1 MPKLLRCSK
10 CGKIVAVVNDVPVP
24 TICCGQPMEQL
35 VANPSDGG
43 AKEKHVPV
51 YKVEGNIVEVKVG
64 EIQHPFVEG
73 HYIQFILIETN
84 LGRQKKDLTFKDA
97 PEAKFAL
104 LDGEKLLG
112 VYAYCNLH
120 GLYKA

>member
-1 MPKLLRCSK
+1 MVKYLKCSK
-10 CGKIVAVVNDVPVP
+10 CGKILSVVNNVPVP
-24 TICCGQPMEQL
+24 TICCGQPMNEL

-51 YKVEGNIVEVKVG
+51 FKVENNIVEVKVG
-64 EIQHPFVEG
+64 EVQHPYVEG
-73 HYIQFILIETN
+73 HYITFIAIETN
-84 LGRQKKDLTFKDA
+84 KGYQKKDLTYHDA
-97 PEAKFAL
+97 PEATFAL
-104 LDGEKLLG
+104 LPGEELVA